1 MPDGPAWGPPAGSVS
16 VSLPEALPPTR
27 AAAADTA
34 DRPLRLDPPVEDRLE
49 GDADSGDASPPSP
62 SSCSTPP
69 PFKPP
74 VSTCVPPLGSLLE
87 MLTISSL
94 FFSLFGPAR
103 SRECSSFPSNINRG
117 PNDVNHRKL
126 ARALAARS
134 TSEAVGPERRQ
145 RPSSDLRRSPAPA
158 KDRPSRATRLLA
170 SESTPRGD
178 ILALQ
183 PVHRSRWTACR
194 RGSAA
199 PPTMVLEENVRVSC
213 ISLPALLGGKAAW
226 RLQEALLR
234 RAIAINPKCP
244 VGHWQL
250 SGYLAYICDC
260 RGAERHY
267 RQAFDLNASPGTV
280 WCRWW
285 WRGRS

>member
-1 MPDGPAWGPPAGSVS
+1 M
-16 VSLPEALPPTR
+16 R
-27 AAAADTA
+27 AD
-34 DRPLRLDPPVEDRLE
+34 VH
-49 GDADSGDASPPSP
+49 
-62 SSCSTPP
+62 
-69 PFKPP
+69 
-74 VSTCVPPLGSLLE
+74 
-87 MLTISSL
+87 
-94 FFSLFGPAR
+94 
-103 SRECSSFPSNINRG
+103 RG

-199 PPTMVLEENVRVSC
+199 PPTMVLEENVRVSGV
-213 ISLPALLGGKAAW
+213 SPPAQRGGKPGSGKHPWRAQLQSLDALSLSLAIDSFAWLCAPTRTPKQVPRRFESLLIALAADPELSCAQHTHGPRPASRRPW
-226 RLQEALLR
+226 TQRIRDRYPRREA
-234 RAIAINPKCP
+234 
-244 VGHWQL
+244 
-250 SGYLAYICDC
+250 
-260 RGAERHY
+260 
-267 RQAFDLNASPGTV
+267 
-280 WCRWW
+280 
-285 WRGRS
+285 

>member
-1 MPDGPAWGPPAGSVS
+1 MDPPATARRRDHASGSTEV
-16 VSLPEALPPTR
+16 L
-27 AAAADTA
+27 
-34 DRPLRLDPPVEDRLE
+34 DRTSIRETVWAVVL
-49 GDADSGDASPPSP
+49 
-62 SSCSTPP
+62 
-69 PFKPP
+69 
-74 VSTCVPPLGSLLE
+74 SLLR
-87 MLTISSL
+87 TS
-94 FFSLFGPAR
+94 
-103 SRECSSFPSNINRG
+103 INRG

-134 TSEAVGPERRQ
+134 TSEGVGPERRQ

-226 RLQEALLR
+226 RSPCARE
-234 RAIAINPKCP
+234 
-244 VGHWQL
+244 
-250 SGYLAYICDC
+250 
-260 RGAERHY
+260 RGAFVLAE
-267 RQAFDLNASPGTV
+267 
-280 WCRWW
+280 
-285 WRGRS
+285 GRSWGRAPAQRGWLGSGGAAGAR

>member
-1 MPDGPAWGPPAGSVS
+1 M
-16 VSLPEALPPTR
+16 R
-27 AAAADTA
+27 AD
-34 DRPLRLDPPVEDRLE
+34 VH
-49 GDADSGDASPPSP
+49 
-62 SSCSTPP
+62 
-69 PFKPP
+69 
-74 VSTCVPPLGSLLE
+74 
-87 MLTISSL
+87 
-94 FFSLFGPAR
+94 
-103 SRECSSFPSNINRG
+103 RG

-199 PPTMVLEENVRVSC
+199 PPTMVLEENIRVSGV
-213 ISLPALLGGKAAW
+213 SLPALPGGLGSW
-226 RLQEALLR
+226 RGDGLASARVEA
-234 RAIAINPKCP
+234 P
-244 VGHWQL
+244 
-250 SGYLAYICDC
+250 
-260 RGAERHY
+260 RGARAPPTSHALNRPAKWRFRPDATLLVRKRIPLVAKAPLVLPNRVHISPLRTMLDSRRRGRMRIAY
-267 RQAFDLNASPGTV
+267 RWPSSE
-280 WCRWW
+280 
-285 WRGRS
+285 RGRSAVVPL

>member
-1 MPDGPAWGPPAGSVS
+1 M
-16 VSLPEALPPTR
+16 R
-27 AAAADTA
+27 AD
-34 DRPLRLDPPVEDRLE
+34 VH
-49 GDADSGDASPPSP
+49 
-62 SSCSTPP
+62 
-69 PFKPP
+69 
-74 VSTCVPPLGSLLE
+74 
-87 MLTISSL
+87 
-94 FFSLFGPAR
+94 
-103 SRECSSFPSNINRG
+103 RG

-199 PPTMVLEENVRVSC
+199 PPTMVLEENVRVSGV
-213 ISLPALLGGKAAW
+213 SLPSLPGGKG
-226 RLQEALLR
+226 
-234 RAIAINPKCP
+234 
-244 VGHWQL
+244 V
-250 SGYLAYICDC
+250 
-260 RGAERHY
+260 
-267 RQAFDLNASPGTV
+267 
-280 WCRWW
+280 
-285 WRGRS
+285 WRGRAPRVLAAAAGVGVGVYIARPTTTRSAMLLSAVGCRSRGGGGPITLPARWRSLWGRGAGAVKTCTPTR

>member
-1 MPDGPAWGPPAGSVS
+1 M
-16 VSLPEALPPTR
+16 R
-27 AAAADTA
+27 AD
-34 DRPLRLDPPVEDRLE
+34 VH
-49 GDADSGDASPPSP
+49 
-62 SSCSTPP
+62 
-69 PFKPP
+69 
-74 VSTCVPPLGSLLE
+74 
-87 MLTISSL
+87 
-94 FFSLFGPAR
+94 
-103 SRECSSFPSNINRG
+103 RG

-226 RLQEALLR
+226 RCFSL
-234 RAIAINPKCP
+234 
-244 VGHWQL
+244 
-250 SGYLAYICDC
+250 
-260 RGAERHY
+260 
-267 RQAFDLNASPGTV
+267 
-280 WCRWW
+280 CRWQW
-285 WRGRS
+285 LKPQVCIQRLSENVLCQRKNRQTLFFSSVLPDGLQADSGMSVGPAGYPAAPAALEQSDPRRGGESPKLPTRVGSPARGPHI

>member
-1 MPDGPAWGPPAGSVS
+1 M
-16 VSLPEALPPTR
+16 R
-27 AAAADTA
+27 AD
-34 DRPLRLDPPVEDRLE
+34 VH
-49 GDADSGDASPPSP
+49 
-62 SSCSTPP
+62 
-69 PFKPP
+69 
-74 VSTCVPPLGSLLE
+74 
-87 MLTISSL
+87 
-94 FFSLFGPAR
+94 
-103 SRECSSFPSNINRG
+103 RG

-199 PPTMVLEENVRVSC
+199 PPTMVLEENVLVSGV
-213 ISLPALLGGKAAW
+213 SLPSLPGGKGVWRGRAPRVLAAAAGVGVGVYIA
-226 RLQEALLR
+226 RPTTTRSAMLLSAVGALSIARRRRSQPSRYQRAGGACGGVALALLR
-234 RAIAINPKCP
+234 LVRRRA
-244 VGHWQL
+244 
-250 SGYLAYICDC
+250 S
-260 RGAERHY
+260 
-267 RQAFDLNASPGTV
+267 T
-280 WCRWW
+280 
-285 WRGRS
+285 